1 MLQCTVY
8 MMSSSKHY
16 NCLNLIMKFRYCWDG
31 TLNKTLVQGKIVLCD
46 ALDTGE
52 EPAVAG
58 AAGCIMRDE
67 VYQDVAFLYP
77 LPTSY
82 LSMKDGSHV
91 ATYLNSTRYRLP

>member
-1 MLQCTVY
+1 
-8 MMSSSKHY
+8 
-16 NCLNLIMKFRYCWDG
+16 MKFRYCWDG